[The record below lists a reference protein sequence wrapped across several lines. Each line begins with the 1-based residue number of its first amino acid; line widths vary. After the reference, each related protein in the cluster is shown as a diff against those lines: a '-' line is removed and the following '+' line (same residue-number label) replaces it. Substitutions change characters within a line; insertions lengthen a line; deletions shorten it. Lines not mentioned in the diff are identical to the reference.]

1 MRWKPLSITF
11 GILAFL
17 WVTFL
22 SPWTSHLWEGL
33 DLAIFQALNGTL
45 KDSKFTQIFWALINH
60 KRMDLV
66 EDVIFILFFIRG
78 VAITPKQERREKI
91 AQFIAVIVMAASV
104 IFFINRNLLRHNVL
118 IPRDS
123 PTLTVSPCVKITD
136 HLPWPGLKDETIAS
150 FPGDHAT
157 TLLLFGFLFS
167 AFVPKRLA
175 LAAWAYVIFRA
186 LPRVVVGAHWF
197 SDIAVGS
204 MTIALFFAACFL
216 YTPLGKV
223 MTTLFIKKGPHDIEK
238 EPV

>member
-1 MRWKPLSITF
+1 MEILEENRMRWKPLLISF
-11 GILAFL
+11 GIIAFL
-17 WVTFL
+17 LTTFL
-22 SPWTSHLWEGL
+22 SPWTSPFWGHL

-45 KDSKFTQIFWALINH
+45 KDNTYTQHFWALINH

-66 EDVIFILFFIRG
+66 EDVIFILFFVWG
-78 VAITPKQERREKI
+78 VVAVPKQERRKKI
-91 AQFIAVIVMAASV
+91 AQFLAIIVLSASV

-123 PTLTVSPCVKITD
+123 PSLTDSPSVKITD
-136 HLPWPGLKDETIAS
+136 HLPWPVLKDETIAS

-157 TLLLFGFLFS
+157 TLLLFGILISPFD
-167 AFVPKRLA
+167 PRRLA

-186 LPRVVVGAHWF
+186 LPRLVVGAHWF

-216 YTPLGKV
+216 YTPLGRL
-223 MTTLFIKKGPHDIEK
+223 MTL
-238 EPV
+238 